1 MAKEL
6 VALLKCWNVTGFT
19 VDWLKLAKSKEAKGN
34 SNDLAVVERLSMVK
48 ALTVVTEGKPFS
60 EEVPSPLPA

>member
-1 MAKEL
+1 MVTEL

-19 VDWLKLAKSKEAKGN
+19 VDGLKLAKTEAEGN

-48 ALTVVTEGKPFS
+48 GHAVGVTEGKPFS
-60 EEVPSPLPA
+60 EEVPSPLPS